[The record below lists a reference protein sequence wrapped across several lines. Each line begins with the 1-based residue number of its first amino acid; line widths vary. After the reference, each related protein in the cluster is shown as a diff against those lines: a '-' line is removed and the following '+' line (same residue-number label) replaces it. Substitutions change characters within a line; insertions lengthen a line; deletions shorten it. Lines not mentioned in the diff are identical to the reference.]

1 MTAQRDGP
9 HKALREGLAEVV
21 TFELRAILPERAS
34 YAKTR
39 SALSVCLKALP
50 ENPREPLL
58 LLPPARILSSVP
70 VPQISSHTATFF
82 KL

>member
-50 ENPREPLL
+50 ENPREP
-58 LLPPARILSSVP
+58 
-70 VPQISSHTATFF
+70 
-82 KL
+82 